1 MGRPWDVKR
10 SRLGVLAATLLI
22 LGSGCGRDAT
32 ARANHG
38 QHAPAAAANH
48 ADRAAVGTEVLGRR
62 LDRRKTIAVTPTERA
77 AFLEL
82 ALTPAVAVPS
92 RHPVLQRWTRNPA
105 LRVTGDPTPEDLQ
118 RLAEAAQRWG
128 FVTGLTIAVSDRP
141 GDVDVHFVHRA
152 DFAHVLGVD
161 HVDPTAV
168 GLTRLTI
175 DPTRPGAIL
184 GGIVVIADDD
194 LQIGRNR
201 TIAHELGHAI
211 GLQHSTC
218 GSSLMDGAS
227 EGARSVRWSPSALD
241 NRIASILYDSRL
253 RPGLNGA
260 AVGAILTPAFAAGAT
275 CEPVDLELVRASG
288 SGRHYLCAR
297 GPQAVRPCTADLSR
311 EPALP
316 IVNPDAWT
324 DGRTLTSRPPR

>member
-1 MGRPWDVKR
+1 MGRPWDVER
-10 SRLGVLAATLLI
+10 LRLGALAAALLV
-22 LGSGCGRDAT
+22 LGSGCGRDAIPT
-32 ARANHG
+32 ANRRH
-38 QHAPAAAANH
+38 HAPAAAANQP
-48 ADRAAVGTEVLGRR
+48 DRAAVGTEVLGKQLNRR
-62 LDRRKTIAVTPTERA
+62 TTIPVTPYERQ

-82 ALTPAVAVPS
+82 ALTPAVAVPT
-92 RHPVLQRWTRNPA
+92 RHPVLQRWTRNPR

-128 FVTGLTIAVSDRP
+128 FVTGLTIKVSNLP
-141 GDVDVHFVHRA
+141 GDVDVHFVHRE
-152 DFAHVLGVD
+152 DFGHVLGVD

-175 DPTRPGAIL
+175 DPTHRGAIS

-194 LQIGRNR
+194 LQVGRNR
-201 TIAHELGHAI
+201 TIAHELGHAV

-218 GSSLMDGAS
+218 GSSLMDGSS
-227 EGARSVRWSPSALD
+227 ESARSVRWSPSALD
-241 NRIASILYDSRL
+241 ARVASLLYDSRL
-253 RPGLNGA
+253 TPGLDGH
-260 AVGAILTPAFAAGAT
+260 AVGAILTPANVSGAT
-275 CEPVDLELVRASG
+275 CSPVDLELVRASG

-297 GPQAVRPCTADLSR
+297 SLQAVRPCTGNLSR
-311 EPALP
+311 EPSLP

>member
-1 MGRPWDVKR
+1 MIRRRWDGK
-10 SRLGVLAATLLI
+10 RLGALAAALLI
-22 LGSGCGRDAT
+22 FGSGCGRDTNAT
-32 ARANHG
+32 ADRH
-38 QHAPAAAANH
+38 HAPAAAAN
-48 ADRAAVGTEVLGRR
+48 RASKGTEVLGRQLNR
-62 LDRRKTIAVTPTERA
+62 QKTIAVTPYERT

-82 ALTPAVAVPS
+82 ALTPAVAAPT
-92 RHPVLQRWTRNPA
+92 RHPVLQRWTRNPR

-118 RLAEAAQRWG
+118 RLAEAAQQWG
-128 FVTGLTIAVSDRP
+128 FVTGLTIKVSDLP
-141 GDVDVHFVHRA
+141 GNVDVHFAHRA

-175 DPTRPGAIL
+175 DPTHSGSII

-218 GSSLMDGAS
+218 ASSIMDGTS
-227 EGARSVRWSPSALD
+227 EGARSVRWSLSALD
-241 NRIASILYDSRL
+241 VRVASLLYDSRL
-253 RPGLNGA
+253 TPGLNGS
-260 AVGAILTPAFAAGAT
+260 AVGAILTPAFVAGAT

-297 GPQAVRPCTADLSR
+297 SPQAVRPCTADLSR
-311 EPALP
+311 EPSLP